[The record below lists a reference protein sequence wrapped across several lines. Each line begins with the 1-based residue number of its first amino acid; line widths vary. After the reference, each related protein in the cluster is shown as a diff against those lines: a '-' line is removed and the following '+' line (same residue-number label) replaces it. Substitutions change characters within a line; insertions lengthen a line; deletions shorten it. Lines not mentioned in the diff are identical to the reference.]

1 MFGQKSILI
10 LADRIKDVTALTEAL
25 SNRGI
30 SKDQY
35 NIHTF
40 AEPEAF
46 FQRLADFEEAKAYT
60 HPPLLII
67 FLQTKGFTPLSLL
80 RKIREEKVLPHW
92 PVIGFGSH
100 IPLRDLQAAFD
111 AGLNGFFESS
121 DLEELANAVSE
132 LEWLN
137 DLPQALPELPGDD
150 WMQAG

>member
-10 LADRIKDVTALTEAL
+10 LADRSKDIAALANAL
-25 SNRGI
+25 ENRGI

-35 NIHTF
+35 NILTF
-40 AEPEAF
+40 TNSDSL
-46 FQRLADFEEAKAYT
+46 FQRLADFEQAKAYT

-67 FLQTKGFTPLSLL
+67 FLQTKGFNPLSLI

-92 PVIGFGSH
+92 PVIGFGRH
-100 IPLRDLQAAFD
+100 IPLRELQAAFD
-111 AGLNGFFESS
+111 AGLNGFFEDT

-132 LEWLN
+132 LEWVN
-137 DLPQALPELPGDD
+137 DLPQALPELPGDE